1 MEDLSQALLEFA
13 DARDWKQFQS
23 PKNLSMSIAVE
34 AAELMEHF
42 QWLSTEESKQLS
54 AEKKKEAALEL
65 ADIFMYSLLLA
76 KRMDVDLIA
85 TAKEKMLINEKKY
98 PADKVRGSA
107 LKYDEY

>member
-54 AEKKKEAALEL
+54 AENKKEAAFEL